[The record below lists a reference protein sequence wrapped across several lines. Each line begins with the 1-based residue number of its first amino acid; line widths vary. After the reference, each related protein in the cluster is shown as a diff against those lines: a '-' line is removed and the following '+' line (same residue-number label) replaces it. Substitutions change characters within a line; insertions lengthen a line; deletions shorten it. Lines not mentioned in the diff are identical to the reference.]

1 MASQRSFAERYG
13 PWALVAGAGEGL
25 GAAWARAL
33 AARGVRL
40 VLVDRRPELLA
51 PLVAELGPTAEG
63 RVCDLGLAHEL
74 DRLLALARERA
85 VGLLVVNAAASPVG
99 SFLERPPAELEEV
112 VAVNCR
118 APVLLCHAFGR
129 EMAGRG
135 RGGLVLTGSLAG
147 LAGNARLALYA
158 ASKAYALVLAEGL
171 GRELRPAG
179 VDVLC
184 CLPGATDTPG
194 FRAQQGEAGRRGGV
208 RPMAPEAV
216 VAEALDAL
224 GHGSLCVPGRLNRA
238 AAFALQRLLPRR
250 LAAALMSRMTE
261 RTIACPTR

>member
-1 MASQRSFAERYG
+1 MTGTDFFTARYG

-33 AARGVRL
+33 SARGLSL
-40 VLVDRRPELLA
+40 VLVDRRPELLG
-51 PLVAELGPTAEG
+51 PLLEEFGPGAQG
-63 RVCDLGLAHEL
+63 LICDLGRSDQL
-74 DRLLALARERA
+74 DRLLAVAGERE
-85 VGLLVVNAAASPVG
+85 VGLLVVNAAASPLG
-99 SFLERPPAELEEV
+99 SFLARTPAELEEV

-118 APVLLCHAFGR
+118 APALLAHAFGR

-135 RGGLVLTGSLAG
+135 RGGLVLTSSLAG
-147 LAGNARLALYA
+147 LAGNTRLALYA

-171 GRELRPAG
+171 GRELGPAG

-184 CLPGATDTPG
+184 LLPGATATPG
-194 FRAQQGEAGRRGGV
+194 FRAQQAGADRRGGP

-216 VAEALDAL
+216 VAEALAAL
-224 GHGSLCVPGRLNRA
+224 GRRRLCVPGRTNRL

-250 LAAALMSRMTE
+250 LAAALMSRVTE
-261 RTIACPTR
+261 RTVGCPRR

>member
-1 MASQRSFAERYG
+1 MESERSFAERFG

-33 AARGVRL
+33 VARGLSL

-51 PLVAELGPTAEG
+51 PLVAELGPRAEG
-63 RVCDLGLAHEL
+63 LVCDLGLPDQL
-74 DRLLALARERA
+74 DRLLTVARERA

-99 SFLERPPAELEEV
+99 AFLERAPAELEEV

-118 APVLLCHAFGR
+118 APALLCHAFGR

-135 RGGLVLTGSLAG
+135 RGGLVLTSSLAG

-171 GRELRPAG
+171 WRELGPAG

-184 CLPGATDTPG
+184 CLPGATATPG
-194 FRAQQGEAGRRGGV
+194 FRAQQGGSGRRGGA
-208 RPMAPEAV
+208 RPMAPQAV

-224 GHGSLCVPGRLNRA
+224 GRGALCVPGRLNRV

-250 LAAALMSRMTE
+250 LAAALMSHMTE
-261 RTIACPTR
+261 RTVACPTR